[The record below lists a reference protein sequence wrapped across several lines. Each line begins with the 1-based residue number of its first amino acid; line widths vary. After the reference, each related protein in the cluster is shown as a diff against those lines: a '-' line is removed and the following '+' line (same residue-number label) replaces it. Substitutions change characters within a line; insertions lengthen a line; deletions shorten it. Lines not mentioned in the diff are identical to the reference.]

1 MAGRTTRPI
10 PAARL
15 TSRILTP
22 AQIRLLSDETRSA
35 IDRAVGSSPVVLF
48 MKGTPETPQCGFSR
62 ASIQILGMQGV
73 DPEKFTAFNVLE
85 DNDLR
90 QGMYE

>member
-1 MAGRTTRPI
+1 MQVRM
-10 PAARL
+10 
-15 TSRILTP
+15 
-22 AQIRLLSDETRSA
+22 LSDDTRAA
-35 IDRAVGSSPVVLF
+35 IDKAVASSPVVLF
-48 MKGTPETPQCGFSR
+48 MKGTPEAPQCGFSR

-90 QGMYE
+90 SGMYRVILQTGFLRRL